1 MARAG
6 ISNNEHT
13 AHFHHGISANHRK
26 KKFPGVAGMLRAW
39 RYRAHLPLSKP
50 YPFHPLMCGIVGY
63 IGNRQASPILLD
75 GLRRLEYRGYDS
87 AGVALCG
94 ASGLSIV
101 KKAGRIDNLRQA
113 VDAVKPEGTMGIS
126 HTRWATH
133 GPATDENAHPHP
145 DQGGKLVL
153 VHNGV
158 IENYQSIRDQLAA
171 KGHTFHSQT
180 DTEVLSH
187 LVGTFFDESKEK
199 DGTQRLV
206 NAVKSA
212 LGRVKGTYGI
222 AVMHADL
229 PGVIVG
235 ARLGSPLIVGLG
247 KNEHFLASDVAAVVN
262 HTRDVV
268 YLNDYDIVI
277 ITQDSYDVQSFSG
290 TPAEVKISRV
300 EFSADDAEKG
310 AFPHYMLKE
319 IYEQPQSLR
328 NAMRGRLSR
337 DECTAV
343 LGGLNMTPRELAQ
356 IDRIILAGCGTAY
369 HAAMVGEYLIET
381 LARVPTEVE
390 IASEFRY
397 RNVPAN
403 KNTLQFVMSQSGETI
418 DTLAAMREGRRKGIR
433 CLGIVNTVGSTIAR
447 ESDGGVYIHAG
458 PEIGVAATKTF
469 TSQVTILTL
478 ISLLLGRIHHL
489 SSVDGLEMI
498 DELEAL
504 PDKIVTILKQADK
517 IKAIA
522 EKHCHAEGMLFMGR
536 QANYPVAL
544 EGALKMKEI
553 SYIYASGHPSA
564 ELKHGV
570 IALVKPD
577 MPSVFI
583 APDDAVFDKN
593 VSNIEEVRARKG
605 PVIAVTTEGR
615 TELERITDDVI
626 YVPDC
631 PGYLTPILNVIPLQL
646 LSYYTAVAR
655 GCDVDKPRNLAK
667 SVTVE

>member
-1 MARAG
+1 
-6 ISNNEHT
+6 
-13 AHFHHGISANHRK
+13 
-26 KKFPGVAGMLRAW
+26 
-39 RYRAHLPLSKP
+39 
-50 YPFHPLMCGIVGY
+50 MCGIVGY
-63 IGNRQASPILLD
+63 IGNRQAGSILLD
-75 GLRRLEYRGYDS
+75 GLKRLEYRGYDS

-94 ASGLSIV
+94 ANGLHTV
-101 KKAGRIDNLRQA
+101 KRAGRIDNLRLA
-113 VDAVKPEGTMGIS
+113 VEEAQPEGTAGIS

-133 GPATDENAHPHP
+133 GPATDENAHPHA

-158 IENYQSIRDQLAA
+158 IENYQTLRDQLIA
-171 KGHTFHSQT
+171 KGHVFHSQT

-187 LVGTFFDESKEK
+187 LVGTFYDESRASGA
-199 DGTQRLV
+199 DRLV
-206 NAVKSA
+206 SAVKTA
-212 LGRVKGTYGI
+212 LKLVKGTYGI

-235 ARLGSPLIVGLG
+235 ARLGSPLIIGLG

-268 YLNDYDIVI
+268 YLNDYDIVT
-277 ITQDSYDVQSFSG
+277 ITRDSYDVQSHQG
-290 TPAEVKISRV
+290 VPAEVKVSRV
-300 EFSADDAEKG
+300 EFSADDAEMG
-310 AFPHYMLKE
+310 DFPHFMLKE
-319 IYEQPQSLR
+319 IHEQPNSLR

-343 LGGLNMTPRELAQ
+343 LGGLNMSPKELVQ

-397 RNVPAN
+397 RNVPTN

-418 DTLAAMREGRRKGIR
+418 DTLAAMREGQRKGIR

-478 ISLLLGRIHHL
+478 LSMLLGRIHHL

-498 DELEAL
+498 DEMEAL

-522 EKHCHAEGMLFMGR
+522 EKHANAEGMLFMGR

-593 VSNIEEVRARKG
+593 VSNIEEVLARKG

-615 TELERITDDVI
+615 TELERLTDDVI

-631 PGYLTPILNVIPLQL
+631 PSYLTPILNVIPLQL
-646 LSYYTAVAR
+646 FSYYVAVAR